1 MDDDWYG
8 GCLLDRGAA
17 EEARGRRRQESMKQ
31 QRTSKAFFLEV
42 NSITAAATNTVQSKD
57 EVETSLLIEWLYR
70 SFNSK
75 KKRRKRLSGSLSQSS
90 ATTEMKGTQLWAVAG
105 ASRANLIGMQWMV
118 VANGHG

>member
-57 EVETSLLIEWLYR
+57 EVETALLIEWLYR

-75 KKRRKRLSGSLSQSS
+75 KKKKKEIEQLSLSVLGYHRN
-90 ATTEMKGTQLWAVAG
+90 EKEPNCGLWLVPLAP
-105 ASRANLIGMQWMV
+105 I
-118 VANGHG
+118 